1 MVVSTTL
8 DPEQIYNLER
18 TGNANF
24 FPLGGQSQNGGVN
37 TGPTGPS
44 DFDKFLEEWLRNQQN
59 NNSSGPDHFFD
70 VNPLDQAAFDA
81 SQQQNAWDNDFKT
94 ANFNWQKAQDDR
106 DYALALGDLDL
117 AKQKQADSNYW
128 QQKSYELGQAQMA
141 SSERMNA
148 ADNAARVSSARIGA
162 DAQIASSQIAAMADR
177 YAADQR
183 LREGLANARNDE
195 ERNRIMLA
203 HEREIAAIAKMEDDT
218 KRAIASGEQKI
229 GGFNAETARMAQMG
243 DVALKNNQFL
253 LDASKSPRDLFGLY
267 FMQRGIT
274 PDWNSL
280 AAGNPIQGQALQVYD
295 PMKAYTPN
303 ITMPADFNIG
313 QGQAYNDVGQASQ
326 MELGNN
332 QYITGQ
338 QQGTTQPQQPRQ
350 MVMYASG
357 TDPMGMSMQN
367 QQTFTQP
374 PTDDWN
380 KMSAQSSTMTDPN
393 SMLSVNTGWNP
404 RPNVPFSPNRGPVNG
419 NINQGSYTRPTGM
432 LQNPPINNL
441 TRPMFG
447 NDMNRIP
454 MNPNS
459 DQSTI
464 NQDRRQR
471 VGYTREP
478 QFMVGDAMNP
488 QNPWANGAKPEIIEN
503 PTNAPIRV
511 KNTAQTAL
519 DFGIQPTQK
528 RSKLQNKMRA
538 GGGIQQQEFDPN
550 MIDPIRSGMQQYNP
564 SNFSPNNSLP
574 RLPATPM
581 QNPVQQPVLDNG
593 QSYMLGPDGNW
604 YMNPVQMQSPQQP
617 PQQVR
622 NIVGGNGLGRNIEES
637 NRLPQFSE
645 VQQPQNNM
653 INRQPIDPRDWGQAW
668 LSPQDPG
675 MQMMTP
681 TERIMQQ
688 FQKMFGSS
696 GMPTGAR
703 VQGNRFAYGTDFP
716 RYPVG
721 TDNSQQYANMGM
733 SQLWQNS
740 SSNDY
745 LNGAPNIPT
754 WIQTLA
760 DYGAPIAPSLYNS
773 VSGQTNPTL
782 NMAQAFGQR
791 GGGILPSLQTL
802 NRQTAGENQLF
813 SGYVDGPVGM
823 PSQDV
828 IDFIGRPTQ
837 NLRTAQRG
845 SGTIM

>member
-128 QQKSYELGQAQMA
+128 QQKSYELSQAQMA

-357 TDPMGMSMQN
+357 TDFGFDTIDTGEPVQNIGMGR
-367 QQTFTQP
+367 
-374 PTDDWN
+374 
-380 KMSAQSSTMTDPN
+380 K
-393 SMLSVNTGWNP
+393 
-404 RPNVPFSPNRGPVNG
+404 
-419 NINQGSYTRPTGM
+419 
-432 LQNPPINNL
+432 
-441 TRPMFG
+441 
-447 NDMNRIP
+447 
-454 MNPNS
+454 
-459 DQSTI
+459 
-464 NQDRRQR
+464 
-471 VGYTREP
+471 GYTREP

-675 MQMMTP
+675 LQTMTP